1 MPCDAGD
8 ILQAMRRLLP
18 ALLLLASCAPAQ
30 DRAAAPRKNWKDQA
44 EYELANAASTE
55 TDPARKLAYLDTWTA
70 NYPATD
76 YIDERQSMY
85 AIVYRQLTRPSQA
98 LDATPAPPV
107 LKVEAQ
113 YTDEARLAG
122 LEGSVWVM
130 GTVSGDGS
138 LQNPRVDR
146 PLGLGL
152 DEQAIAAAA
161 QLRFE
166 PSRQEPRTVAIP
178 IDFTLPSKQSRWHLV
193 EAEFKPPAGASR
205 PTFAAADYPLGPGIG
220 LAAYDEALLL
230 AAIGRAASATVSFDI
245 DERGYPGN
253 FLVVNASAREWGPE
267 AARVVQNWR
276 FHPGIRAG
284 MPVSVPCTLSLVWGP
299 EEFKSR
305 AIAGQLGVMYPPPP
319 PPPQPPVALAIVS
332 KKEPEYTEEARRA
345 GIEGSVVMRVIVDQE
360 GTPTQVMF
368 EGSGLADGG
377 PPDRPGAGLIVNA
390 LDAIKQW
397 RFQPPQLGNGVG
409 TVSVMVQVNFR
420 LAGVESSVLRNPPV
434 AVNAPK
440 PKQ

>member
-1 MPCDAGD
+1 
-8 ILQAMRRLLP
+8 MRRLLP
-18 ALLLLASCAPAQ
+18 ALLLLASCALAQ
-30 DRAAAPRKNWKDQA
+30 DRAAAPQKKWKDQA
-44 EYELANAASTE
+44 EYEIANAAARE
-55 TDPARKLAYLDTWTA
+55 TDPARKLVYLNTWTA
-70 NYPATD
+70 NYPATEF
-76 YIDERQSMY
+76 IDIRQSMY
-85 AIVYRQLTRPSQA
+85 ATVNQQLKRPSQA
-98 LDATPAPPV
+98 LDTTPVPPV

-122 LEGSVWVM
+122 LEGSVWVT
-130 GTVSGDGS
+130 GTVAADGS
-138 LQNPRVDR
+138 MQNPHVDR

-161 QLRFE
+161 QLRFA
-166 PSRQEPRTVAIP
+166 SGSQQPRTGTVP

-193 EAEFKPPAGASR
+193 EAEFKTPAGASR

-230 AAIGRAASATVSFDI
+230 SAIGRAASATVSFDI

-267 AARVVQNWR
+267 AVGVVQSWR

-319 PPPQPPVALAIVS
+319 PPPAPQLRAERWPESAMIS
-332 KKEPEYTEEARRA
+332 KTAPEYTEEARRA
-345 GIEGSVVMRVIVDQE
+345 ELEGSVWISLNVDEQ
-360 GTPTQVMF
+360 GTPVKAVVDGPLLGM
-368 EGSGLADGG
+368 GLE
-377 PPDRPGAGLIVNA
+377 VSA
-390 LDAIKQW
+390 LEAVKQW
-397 RFQPPQLGNGVG
+397 RFQPRILNGQPVVVPL
-409 TVSVMVQVNFR
+409 TVQVNFR
-420 LAGVESSVLRNPPV
+420 LTGVESSVFITPPV
-434 AVNAPK
+434 AVAAAPK
-440 PKQ
+440 PK